1 MRLHAP
7 QDRARSRGARLRL
20 VAGITCLLTSAVPA
34 VTANATEEK
43 GSQLQS
49 FSLHA
54 DAPALRVRQG
64 TEQTEGVVPQ
74 TLAQLRNGPI
84 GFAQSS
90 TVWPGT
96 LVGNVGSLLVLAAD
110 APKEAA
116 VLDTPMRAEARTGS
130 GPSEVVNEDF
140 PGTTMRAA
148 ATADEVIAHTTMG
161 HTATLPAGTVRA
173 SRATSRSAVL
183 GPREAVAEA
192 SSWVE
197 DISLVDGLV
206 TVESVTSLARA
217 TTDGATTKV
226 EGRTVVN
233 DLRVAGQRVTIGSDG
248 ITVAEQPGPDT
259 APAVAAV
266 NEVVKAAKLAIA
278 VGQPGGLQEGGSAS
292 WSAGS
297 LVISFTQSSGA
308 VLSVI
313 LGGANVSVTGVP
325 GEPLLPLLDLPPA
338 PAGASGPAPA
348 GPVQFDIGT
357 GTDQGGSVALPA
369 LPAVPAAAPAPVD
382 LPLVRNVGF
391 ALPGPLSPGWLA
403 LALLGSVLAASALR
417 KVPDRVVAAGA
428 TGPACPLE
436 ERP

>member
-7 QDRARSRGARLRL
+7 HDRVRSRGARLRL
-20 VAGITCLLTSAVPA
+20 LAGVTCLLTSAVPA
-34 VTANATEEK
+34 VTANAAEEK

-96 LVGNVGSLLVLAAD
+96 LAGNVGSLLVLAAD

-116 VLDTPMRAEARTGS
+116 ALDSPVRAEARTGS

-148 ATADEVIAHTTMG
+148 ATAEEVVADTTMG
-161 HTATLPAGTVRA
+161 HTASLPAGSVGA
-173 SRATSRSAVL
+173 SRSTSRSVVV

-192 SSWVE
+192 SSRVE
-197 DISLVDGLV
+197 DVSLLDGQV
-206 TVESVTSLARA
+206 TVEAVTSLARA

-226 EGRTVVN
+226 EGRTVVS
-233 DLRVAGQRVTIGSDG
+233 DLRVAGHRVTIGSDG
-248 ITVAEQPGPDT
+248 ITVADQAGPDT

-278 VGQPGGLQEGGSAS
+278 VGEPTGLQDGGSAS
-292 WSAGS
+292 YTAGS
-297 LVISFTQSSGA
+297 VVIAFTQSSGA

-313 LGGANVSVTGVP
+313 LGGANVAVAAVP
-325 GEPLLPLLDLPPA
+325 GEPALPLPDVLPPPPPANA
-338 PAGASGPAPA
+338 PAP

-357 GTDQGGSVALPA
+357 GTAQAEPVALPD
-369 LPAVPAAAPAPVD
+369 LPVESAVAPATVE
-382 LPLVRNVGF
+382 LPLVRNVSF
-391 ALPGPLSPGWLA
+391 PLPGALSPWWLA
-403 LALLGSVLAASALR
+403 LALMGSLLAASALR
-417 KVPDRVVAAGA
+417 KVPDAVLASGAAG
-428 TGPACPLE
+428 PDCSLE

>member
-7 QDRARSRGARLRL
+7 QGRVRSTAARVRLL
-20 VAGITCLLTSAVPA
+20 AGVTCLLTSAFPA
-34 VTANATEEK
+34 VTASAAEER
-43 GSQLQS
+43 GSLLQS

-64 TEQTEGVVPQ
+64 TEQIEGVVPQ

-96 LVGNVGSLLVLAAD
+96 LVGNIGSLLVLAAD

-130 GPSEVVNEDF
+130 GPSEVVNDDY
-140 PGTTMRAA
+140 PGTTMRAE
-148 ATADEVIAHTTMG
+148 ATTYEVVADTTMG
-161 HTATLPAGTVRA
+161 QTASLPGATVQA
-173 SRATSRSAVL
+173 SRSTSRSAVL

-192 SSWVE
+192 SSSVQ
-197 DISLVDGLV
+197 DISLLDGLV

-217 TTDGATTKV
+217 KTDGAKTNV
-226 EGRTVVN
+226 EGRTVVT
-233 DLRVAGQRVTIGSDG
+233 DLRVGGHRVAIGSDG
-248 ITVAEQPGPDT
+248 ISVADRTGPDT

-266 NEVVKAAKLAIA
+266 NEVIKTARLAIA
-278 VGQPGGLQEGGSAS
+278 VGQPGGLQDGGSAS

-325 GEPLLPLLDLPPA
+325 GEPLLALPGP
-338 PAGASGPAPA
+338 PTGPAAVSAPETVE
-348 GPVQFDIGT
+348 PVRFDIGT
-357 GTDQGGSVALPA
+357 GAEQARFVALPA
-369 LPAVPAAAPAPVD
+369 PPVVPAAAPARVD
-382 LPLVRNVGF
+382 LPLVRSVGF
-391 ALPGPLSPGWLA
+391 ALPTPLSPWWLA
-403 LALLGSVLAASALR
+403 LALLGSLLAASALR
-417 KVPDRVVAAGA
+417 KVPDSVVAGGA